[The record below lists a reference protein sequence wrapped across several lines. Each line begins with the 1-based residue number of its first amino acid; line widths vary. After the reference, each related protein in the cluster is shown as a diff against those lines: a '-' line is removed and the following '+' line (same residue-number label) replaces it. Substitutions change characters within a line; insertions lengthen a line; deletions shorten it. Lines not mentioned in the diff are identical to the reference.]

1 LKIVF
6 MGTPEFAATALEA
19 LAQSEHEV
27 GYVVSQ
33 PDKAKNRGKKLL
45 PTPVKEMAE
54 KYGIEVLQPEKI
66 KTSEETINILKEYKP
81 DIAVVAAYGQILSKE
96 ILDIPKLG
104 CVNIHGSLLPKFRGA
119 APIQRSIIEG
129 EEVTGITLMHMSEG
143 LDCGDM
149 IAKVETAIDKKTVD
163 ELYEEL
169 AKLGADLLLETLPK
183 IEDGTADRIPQDDS
197 LATYAPMLFKADGL
211 IDFSK
216 GAVEI
221 ERLIRGYAGAYTMLD
236 GEVFKIWVAQTEDGN
251 CSQEPG
257 IITEVLKNGIKV
269 ATGNGYLILTEVQAA
284 GKKRMDAGS
293 FVRGSHLEVG
303 TKLG

>member
-1 LKIVF
+1 
-6 MGTPEFAATALEA
+6 
-19 LAQSEHEV
+19 
-27 GYVVSQ
+27 
-33 PDKAKNRGKKLL
+33 
-45 PTPVKEMAE
+45 
-54 KYGIEVLQPEKI
+54 
-66 KTSEETINILKEYKP
+66 
-81 DIAVVAAYGQILSKE
+81 
-96 ILDIPKLG
+96 
-104 CVNIHGSLLPKFRGA
+104 
-119 APIQRSIIEG
+119 
-129 EEVTGITLMHMSEG
+129 
-143 LDCGDM
+143 
-149 IAKVETAIDKKTVD
+149 
-163 ELYEEL
+163 
-169 AKLGADLLLETLPK
+169 
-183 IEDGTADRIPQDDS
+183 

>member
-143 LDCGDM
+143 LSGM
-149 IAKVETAIDKKTVD
+149 RV
-163 ELYEEL
+163 
-169 AKLGADLLLETLPK
+169 
-183 IEDGTADRIPQDDS
+183 RQ
-197 LATYAPMLFKADGL
+197 KA
-211 IDFSK
+211 
-216 GAVEI
+216 
-221 ERLIRGYAGAYTMLD
+221 
-236 GEVFKIWVAQTEDGN
+236 
-251 CSQEPG
+251 
-257 IITEVLKNGIKV
+257 
-269 ATGNGYLILTEVQAA
+269 
-284 GKKRMDAGS
+284 
-293 FVRGSHLEVG
+293 
-303 TKLG
+303 